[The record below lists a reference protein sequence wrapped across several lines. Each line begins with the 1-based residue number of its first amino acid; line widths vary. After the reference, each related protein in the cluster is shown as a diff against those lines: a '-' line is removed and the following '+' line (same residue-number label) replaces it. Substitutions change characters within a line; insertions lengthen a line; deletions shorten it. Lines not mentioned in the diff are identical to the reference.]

1 MANKQWTWGEDF
13 REFVIDGSE
22 CEFVLFWLSMQCRN
36 AISTYSQTSEM
47 SRQKMCPFAAGKA
60 S

>member
-1 MANKQWTWGEDF
+1 MANKQWTRGEDF
-13 REFVIDGSE
+13 REFFIDGSE

-36 AISTYSQTSEM
+36 AISTYSQTSKM
-47 SRQKMCPFAAGKA
+47 SRQKMCPFAAGEA